1 MKYLIILLL
10 LFGCATKDAIVV
22 PPEKVVRIDPRALEL
37 CEALSILPEQA
48 SFEDLLTITIGNI
61 ELYANCANRQ
71 KNSVILLKQFSNI
84 KE

>member
-1 MKYLIILLL
+1 MKYLLILLL

-22 PPEKVVRIDPRALEL
+22 PPEKVVQIDPRTLEL
-37 CEALSILPEQA
+37 CDPLNALPEQA
-48 SFEDLLTITIGNI
+48 SFEDLLTVTIGNI

-71 KNSVILLKQFSNI
+71 KNSVILLKKFSN